1 MTDNPL
7 SPHGAVPQYTP
18 PHLRGKVWDFRNE
31 PDGKISFQ
39 HPEASLGL
47 APSQSRVT
55 MTPEEYKL
63 SFDPAHRMTRLD
75 EAASTG
81 YAPMHRR
88 PETESRKLNNM
99 IGKGVNSALG
109 WGTSSQGKAVGTA
122 GLLAALA
129 GGVGGYMW
137 GRDRDESPIRRA
149 LLMALLAGGVGAA
162 GTAWAQNKHN
172 RREAYLSKNAASMD
186 ITQAIIS
193 MLNRDPSLN
202 SGQRA
207 LIFRALINTGP
218 SEREDLYRLL
228 STVAGGGVGI
238 LALRF
243 LGAKGLL
250 PMLAG
255 GILGGA
261 IGNSF
266 GSSPRRNA
274 LGQTSLDYI

>member
-7 SPHGAVPQYTP
+7 APNGAVPQYMP

-39 HPEASLGL
+39 HPEAALGL

-63 SFDPAHRMTRLD
+63 SFDPVHRMTHLE
-75 EAASTG
+75 EAATNG
-81 YAPMHRR
+81 YAPLNRR
-88 PETESRKLNNM
+88 PKTEARRFNDAIAKG
-99 IGKGVNSALG
+99 IGGAYD

-137 GRDRDESPIRRA
+137 GRETGESPIRKA
-149 LLMALLAGGVGAA
+149 LMLALLAGGVGAA

-172 RREAYLSKNAASMD
+172 RREAWLSKNATTD
-186 ITQAIIS
+186 VTPLIIS
-193 MLNRDPSLN
+193 MLNRDPSIN

-207 LIFRALINTGP
+207 LLFRAIINAGDY
-218 SEREDLYRLL
+218 EREELYRLL
-228 STVAGGGVGI
+228 RTTAGAGVGI
-238 LALRF
+238 LAMRF

-261 IGNSF
+261 LGNSYDP
-266 GSSPRRNA
+266 SPQRNA
-274 LGQTSLDYI
+274 LGQTLLNYL

>member
-1 MTDNPL
+1 
-7 SPHGAVPQYTP
+7 
-18 PHLRGKVWDFRNE
+18 
-31 PDGKISFQ
+31 
-39 HPEASLGL
+39 
-47 APSQSRVT
+47 
-55 MTPEEYKL
+55 
-63 SFDPAHRMTRLD
+63 
-75 EAASTG
+75 
-81 YAPMHRR
+81 
-88 PETESRKLNNM
+88 
-99 IGKGVNSALG
+99 
-109 WGTSSQGKAVGTA
+109 
-122 GLLAALA
+122 
-129 GGVGGYMW
+129 MW
-137 GRDRDESPIRRA
+137 GRDQDESPIRRA
-149 LLMALLAGGVGAA
+149 LLMALIAGGVGAA

-186 ITQAIIS
+186 LTQAIIS
-193 MLNRDPSLN
+193 MLNRDPSIN

-228 STVAGGGVGI
+228 STAAGSGVGI

-266 GSSPRRNA
+266 GASPRRNA
-274 LGQTSLDYI
+274 LGQTLLDYI